1 MKETSW
7 RHFGGFCYAETV
19 NRELI
24 GNVCEALEYS
34 GGNEER
40 DEETYECSE
49 KKTERIN
56 EEVKDSGQKAED
68 NSEICGASE
77 EKEEKFNED
86 SKRTESLNRQGMDV
100 IGNLKRYD
108 VIKERLILRP
118 LYLEHVTSQGN
129 QFVYQKEGDIAL
141 VLYVTLLDDST
152 GLASM
157 KIPKG
162 IFECW
167 QKSKEE
173 VMQEALSNTFR
184 NNVPRILRRV
194 EDCLNPAY
202 LGEAFMNAEQEVR
215 FLERNSVPVVTTT
228 KKLNGAMAMFYPG
241 VKEKLAELFGD
252 SYYVVFTSIHEA
264 RLHCKGTVPV
274 ERMRWSLKEVNRT
287 FPEDEKLTEKIYF
300 YDKDRNRFEEVTY

>member
-1 MKETSW
+1 MENAVMKETSW

-24 GNVCEALEYS
+24 GNVCEDSEYS
-34 GGNEER
+34 G
-40 DEETYECSE
+40 E
-49 KKTERIN
+49 KAGEF
-56 EEVKDSGQKAED
+56 D
-68 NSEICGASE
+68 
-77 EKEEKFNED
+77 ED
-86 SKRTESLNRQGMDV
+86 SKGAESLNRQGMDI
-100 IGNLKRYD
+100 IGNLKHYD

-118 LYLEHVTSQGN
+118 LYLQYVISQGE
-129 QFVYQKEGDIAL
+129 QFVYRKEGDIAL
-141 VLYVTLLDDST
+141 VLYVALLDDST

-157 KIPKG
+157 KIPKV

-167 QKSKEE
+167 QKSREE

-184 NNVPRILRRV
+184 NNVPRIFRRV
-194 EDCLNPAY
+194 EECLNPAY
-202 LGEAFMNAEQEVR
+202 PGEAFMNAGQEVR
-215 FLERNSVPVVTTT
+215 FLERNSAPVVTTT

-264 RLHCKGTVPV
+264 RIHCKGTVSV
-274 ERMRWSLKEVNRT
+274 ERMRWSLQEVNRT

-300 YDKDRNRFEEVTY
+300 YDKDKKQFEDVIDGYCSDYS

>member
-1 MKETSW
+1 MENVVMKEAAW

-19 NRELI
+19 NREMT
-24 GNVCEALEYS
+24 GKECEALEYS
-34 GGNEER
+34 GGKAKENGEGYG
-40 DEETYECSE
+40 TVQ
-49 KKTERIN
+49 KT
-56 EEVKDSGQKAED
+56 
-68 NSEICGASE
+68 
-77 EKEEKFNED
+77 EEKFNEE
-86 SKRTESLNRQGMDV
+86 SKRTELLNRQGMDV
-100 IGNLKRYD
+100 IGNLKHYE
-108 VIKERLILRP
+108 VIKECLILRP
-118 LYLEHVTSQGN
+118 LYLEHVVSQGN

-157 KIPKG
+157 KITKG

-167 QKSKEE
+167 QRSKEE
-173 VMQEALSNTFR
+173 VMQEALSNMFR

-202 LGEAFMNAEQEVR
+202 LGEAFMSAEQEMK

-241 VKEKLAELFGD
+241 VREKLAELFGD